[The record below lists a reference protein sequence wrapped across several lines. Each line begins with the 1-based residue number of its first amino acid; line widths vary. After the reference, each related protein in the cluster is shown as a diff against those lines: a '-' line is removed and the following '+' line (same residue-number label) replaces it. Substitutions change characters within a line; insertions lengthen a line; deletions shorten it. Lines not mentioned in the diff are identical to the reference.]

1 MAGNEHASHQ
11 GVRQPGGDACPL
23 CHGTDFEPL
32 GEKNGFELVS
42 CGGCGLR
49 FVRDMPSGSE
59 LDAFYKQYYA
69 NEKNERN
76 ATRKVRRWWRKLLPL
91 KLLARKG
98 NFLDLGCNIGFA
110 VEAARRLGF
119 KATGYDLSEQAIG
132 LARSAYG
139 QCNFNIGT
147 AQDAASKGVR
157 YDAVLCAEMIEHL
170 TELETLAHA
179 LSFLVRPGGIL
190 YLTTP
195 DAGRYRTVP
204 QLLAWKEVCP
214 PEHLIYFG
222 RDQITRF
229 LRNAGFEVL
238 FFLPVLHKPSL
249 RVIARRMP
257 EAATPGIETP

>member
-1 MAGNEHASHQ
+1 MFGNEYAPQINARRHEE
-11 GVRQPGGDACPL
+11 GACPL
-23 CHGTDFEPL
+23 CHGTDFETL
-32 GEKNGFELVS
+32 GEKNGFEVVS

-49 FVRDMPSGSE
+49 FVRDMPSGGE
-59 LDAFYKQYYA
+59 LDDFYKQYYA

-76 ATRKVRRWWRKLLPL
+76 AARKVRRWWRKLLPL

-110 VEAARRLGF
+110 VEAARKLGF
-119 KATGYDLSEQAIG
+119 KATGYDLSEQAIE

-139 QCNFNIGT
+139 HCDFNYGT
-147 AQDAASKGVR
+147 AKDAASKGVR

-170 TELETLAHA
+170 TELETLANA

-195 DAGRYRTVP
+195 DAGGYRTAQ

-222 RDQITRF
+222 RDQIRRF
-229 LRNAGFEVL
+229 LRTAGFEVL
-238 FFLPVLHKPSL
+238 FFLPVLHKSSI
-249 RVIARRMP
+249 RVIARRSP
-257 EAATPGIETP
+257 KATTPGVEA